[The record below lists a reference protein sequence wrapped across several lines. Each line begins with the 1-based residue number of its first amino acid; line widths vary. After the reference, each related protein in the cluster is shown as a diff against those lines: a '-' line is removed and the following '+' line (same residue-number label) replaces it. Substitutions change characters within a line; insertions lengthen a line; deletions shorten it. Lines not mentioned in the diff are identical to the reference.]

1 MNFDLD
7 DLKKAVD
14 TLKKGGVILYPTDT
28 IWGLGCDATNQEAVD
43 KIFSIKGREN
53 NKPLLV
59 LTDSESR
66 IYNYVEEFPDVAS
79 MIIEAAV
86 KPITIIY
93 DKARGFADG
102 VCGSDGSLGIRITN
116 EEFSAALCR
125 RFGKPIIST
134 SANVSGEKSPSN
146 YEEISEDIKK
156 KVDYIVSYRRDDTTE
171 SLPSEIVK
179 VSGNGEI
186 KIIRKI

>member
-1 MNFDLD
+1 
-7 DLKKAVD
+7 
-14 TLKKGGVILYPTDT
+14 
-28 IWGLGCDATNQEAVD
+28 
-43 KIFSIKGREN
+43 
-53 NKPLLV
+53 
-59 LTDSESR
+59 
-66 IYNYVEEFPDVAS
+66 VEEFPDVAS

>member
-179 VSGNGEI
+179 VLGNGEI

>member
-1 MNFDLD
+1 
-7 DLKKAVD
+7 
-14 TLKKGGVILYPTDT
+14 VILYPTDT

-59 LTDSESR
+59 LTDSENR
-66 IYNYVEEFPDVAS
+66 IYNYVEEFPETAS

-93 DKARGFADG
+93 DKAKGFADG
-102 VCGSDGSLGIRITN
+102 VCGADGSLGIRITN
-116 EEFSAALCR
+116 EEFSNALCR